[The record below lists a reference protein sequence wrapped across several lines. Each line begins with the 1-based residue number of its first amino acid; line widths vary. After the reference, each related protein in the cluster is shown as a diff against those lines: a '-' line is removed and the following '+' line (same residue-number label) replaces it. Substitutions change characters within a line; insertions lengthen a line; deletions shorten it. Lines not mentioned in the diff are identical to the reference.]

1 MNKRALNI
9 FAAIVLAVFML
20 LPAVQPAA
28 AEEGKLQID
37 QTKEFVEEKERNGDR
52 GENEK
57 WEK

>member
-37 QTKEFVEEKERNGDR
+37 QIYTNLPEIRVLREGFFGIL
-52 GENEK
+52 
-57 WEK
+57 W

>member
-37 QTKEFVEEKERNGDR
+37 QI
-52 GENEK
+52 
-57 WEK
+57 